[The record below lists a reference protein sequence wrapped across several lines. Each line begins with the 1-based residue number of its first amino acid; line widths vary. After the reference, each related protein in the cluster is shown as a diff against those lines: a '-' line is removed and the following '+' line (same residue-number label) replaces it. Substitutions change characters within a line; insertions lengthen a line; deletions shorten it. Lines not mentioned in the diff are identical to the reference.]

1 MEAVKFISLR
11 VKLCFIKTFLQLLP
25 TKRAH
30 RWLEE
35 KGIKNYTLLPIPD
48 GITKHCGLVLG
59 FERKNDAMKVFK
71 LLEQNKFE
79 VEDIYFEDKNKSYQI
94 LNFN

>member
-1 MEAVKFISLR
+1 MASPNI
-11 VKLCFIKTFLQLLP
+11 
-25 TKRAH
+25 AD
-30 RWLEE
+30 W
-35 KGIKNYTLLPIPD
+35 Y
-48 GITKHCGLVLG
+48 
-59 FERKNDAMKVFK
+59 AMKVFK